1 MGAKLYMG
9 GSYLNIESP
18 GDKREW
24 KNNAGQICW
33 NVQRTREVS
42 CLAIGG
48 KFLNKQT
55 RKLFKFILQWHPKI
69 LVILPYSNALSI

>member
-24 KNNAGQICW
+24 KNNAEQIYW
-33 NVQRTREVS
+33 NVQRKREVS
-42 CLAIGG
+42 CLAMGEI
-48 KFLNKQT
+48 F
-55 RKLFKFILQWHPKI
+55 
-69 LVILPYSNALSI
+69 